1 MSAEA
6 AVSAVESSTGTV
18 QDPSSAE
25 AVAGVGATEAQ
36 AVRAAGAAGGDGVVT
51 HSQALE
57 AYFAFFG
64 EEGGVSG
71 AVMSE
76 GEADTEL

>member
-36 AVRAAGAAGGDGVVT
+36 AVRAAAGGDGVVT